1 MPLFRHWLTALV
13 VTLHILATSPVPP
26 RASMIRFGFMSA
38 ILDDPRADVK
48 KKNVENFKIILY
60 MGWLVS

>member
-1 MPLFRHWLTALV
+1 
-13 VTLHILATSPVPP
+13 
-26 RASMIRFGFMSA
+26 MIRFGFMSA